1 MSKYSSVTVTMQSDG
16 RPAEVDIESQ
26 SLLGSPGSPGSNND
40 GAFSGEFY
48 VVKCPAV
55 GTQTMYGLASAYDRQ
70 YPSAMRVPVLGSGGS
85 GHIELISRA
94 EYDRIIDRAN
104 DIIMW

>member
-1 MSKYSSVTVTMQSDG
+1 MSKYSSVTVTRLSG
-16 RPAEVDIESQ
+16 RRPVEGDIESQ
-26 SLLGSPGSPGSNND
+26 LQPLLGSPGSNND

-70 YPSAMRVPVLGSGGS
+70 YPSAMRVPALGSGGS